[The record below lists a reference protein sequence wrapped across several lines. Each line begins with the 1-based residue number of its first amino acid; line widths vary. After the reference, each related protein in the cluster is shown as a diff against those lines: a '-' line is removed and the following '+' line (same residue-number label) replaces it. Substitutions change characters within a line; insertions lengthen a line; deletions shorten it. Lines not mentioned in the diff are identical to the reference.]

1 MEKNTQKPSI
11 KTKKYI
17 SVIYILIVVL
27 FVCIA
32 VRIGYLQ
39 FVRGYELSTK
49 AAAQQTK
56 DKVISSKR
64 GIIYDRNKNI
74 LALSASVD
82 TVTCTPSEIK
92 EEKLDEVC
100 RELSKILEMEEK
112 TMREKLTQNSSYV
125 IIKQK
130 ITPEQSEKI
139 RNLHFNGIY
148 LTEDAKRYYPYGSF
162 ASHIIGFVGTDNQGL
177 NGVEMVY
184 DKYLKGVPGRVI
196 TAKDSTGSDMPYQ
209 YEKYINAEN
218 GLNVVLTIDE
228 TIQHYA
234 EKHLEDAIKQYN
246 VRNGAV
252 CIIMDAKN
260 GEILAMATKP
270 DYDLNSPFTLN
281 DPKMIE
287 LVNSLTGEERNK
299 TLSDARNKMWR
310 NKAVVD
316 TYEPGSTYKTFVA
329 AAALEENAVRV
340 DDQFDCNG
348 YMQVANYRI
357 SCHKTD
363 GHGHLTFAQGVKSS
377 CNPVFMQIG
386 ANLGKS
392 KFMRYHKLFGFTEI
406 TGFDLPGEAEGVFY
420 TNSNFNTTELATSSF
435 GQGFQVTPLQMIA
448 AMTAITNDGVIV
460 KPRIVKEL
468 IDDNGTVIKSFEK
481 EEMRRAISK
490 DTAKTV
496 RDLLETVVSEGTA
509 KNAYIKG
516 YRVAGKTGTSEK
528 FPRNMG
534 LYVASFL
541 GFAPAND
548 PEIIG
553 LVVLDEPIGAHM
565 GGQIAAPTFQ
575 KIFDDTLR
583 YLNIEPQYTES
594 EENEIEIS
602 TPNVVEK
609 TVKEAEE
616 IISSMQLKYKI
627 VGLNTAEDVTIL
639 KQIPTGGTVVPLGS
653 TIMLY
658 TSESADE
665 AVMIPSVV
673 GKSITEANTILTNA
687 GLNMKISGK
696 STTDT
701 DNNSYI
707 GSQNPPS
714 GEIVAPGTIVTV
726 DILNSDVH

>member
-1 MEKNTQKPSI
+1 MEKTAQKPTI
-11 KTKKYI
+11 KTKRYLSLTFI
-17 SVIYILIVVL
+17 IIMIILTGIVI
-27 FVCIA
+27 
-32 VRIGYLQ
+32 RIGYLQ
-39 FVRGYELSTK
+39 FARGYELSTK

-74 LALSASVD
+74 LAMSASVD
-82 TVTCTPSEIK
+82 TVTATPSEIK
-92 EEKLDEVC
+92 EDKLDEIC
-100 RELSKILEMEEK
+100 LKLSDILELDKNEL
-112 TMREKLTQNSSYV
+112 REKLTKKTSYV
-125 IIKQK
+125 VVKQK

-139 RNLHFNGIY
+139 RQLNFGGIY
-148 LTEDAKRYYPYGSF
+148 LTEDSKRYYPYGSF

-228 TIQHYA
+228 TIQHFA

-252 CIIMDAKN
+252 CIIMNAKN

-287 LVNSLTGEERNK
+287 LVNSLSGEERNK
-299 TLSDARNKMWR
+299 ALSDARNKMWR

-329 AAALEENAVRV
+329 AAALEENVVKV

-386 ANLGKS
+386 ANLGKTR
-392 KFMRYHKLFGFTEI
+392 FMRYHKLFGFTDI

-420 TNSNFNTTELATSSF
+420 ANSRFNTTELATSSF

-468 IDDNGTVIKSFEK
+468 IDDNGTVIKSYEK

-496 RDLLETVVSEGTA
+496 RELLETVVSEGTA

-553 LVVLDEPIGAHM
+553 LVVLDEPIGMHM

-583 YLNIEPQYTES
+583 YLNIDPQYTES
-594 EENEIEIS
+594 EENEIEVS
-602 TPNVVEK
+602 TPNVVDK
-609 TVKEAEE
+609 NLKEAEE
-616 IISSMQLKYKI
+616 ILKSAQLKYKI
-627 VGLNTAEDVTIL
+627 VGLENSDESVIL
-639 KQIPTGGTVVPLGS
+639 KQVPGGGTVVPIGS
-653 TIMLY
+653 TVMLY
-658 TSESADE
+658 TSESVDA

-673 GKSITEANTILTNA
+673 GKSVTEANSILTNA

-696 STTDT
+696 SASGT

-707 GSQNPPS
+707 GSQTPPS
-714 GEIVAPGTIVTV
+714 GDIVAPGTIVTV